1 MRKFATEIFE
11 AVKGKQTFEKLL
23 VDGICLIDEFE
34 NEIRQKKQYISE
46 LTTIFSYMDLFA
58 NGKSLP
64 QTKFREIKG
73 IKSAVKRY
81 EFKSKH
87 LRVYVFNIPGGKMVV
102 MGGYKNT
109 QEADIRS
116 LHSIVDEYL
125 SSNNKIE

>member
-1 MRKFATEIFE
+1 MKNCW
-11 AVKGKQTFEKLL
+11 L